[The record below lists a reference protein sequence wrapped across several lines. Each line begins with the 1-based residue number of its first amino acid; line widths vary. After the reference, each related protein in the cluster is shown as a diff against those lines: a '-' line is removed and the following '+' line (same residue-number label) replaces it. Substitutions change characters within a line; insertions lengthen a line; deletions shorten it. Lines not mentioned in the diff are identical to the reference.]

1 MTATSTIVPLLMFEA
16 ADCLMALPASEI
28 AHLEK
33 RGRDGFSGDPGENP
47 SRPLFTES
55 HFDLGQY
62 FNGRES
68 DGPWLHWGRGTRAAW
83 LRVACVVD
91 VVPIAVSGLTP
102 MPTLLRG
109 ERRTRAFLAAGVRGD
124 DVFLLLDPA
133 RLSADSFALKAGL
146 PDSSDSSRLPDS
158 SKKRVSS

>member
-1 MTATSTIVPLLMFEA
+1 MTATSTVVPLLMFEA

-28 AHLEK
+28 AHLE
-33 RGRDGFSGDPGENP
+33 GSD
-47 SRPLFTES
+47 PLFTES
-55 HFDLGQY
+55 DSRAAFDLGKY

-68 DGPWLHWGRGTRAAW
+68 DGPWLHWGRGTRTAW
-83 LRVACVVD
+83 LRVKHVVD
-91 VVPIAVSGLTP
+91 VVPVAVSGLTP

-133 RLSADSFALKAGL
+133 RLNFEPLKVTLDRAPVDKTSVGR
-146 PDSSDSSRLPDS
+146 DFSRANN
-158 SKKRVSS
+158 K